1 MENLEIFQ
9 QENICLFDWLS
20 FTVRD
25 RSPDDVIGILGLEHV
40 TWKPKERGARGYKS
54 GVYYESISI
63 FYDGSESM
71 GVWCDMSGS
80 GCRTFED
87 ASVFSWQQLF
97 ASLEKNGCNV
107 TRLDV
112 AFDDHSGILDL
123 QQLQKDVQ
131 AVEFVSKA
139 QKVRTEWS
147 LDQQTGIEGRTVYI
161 GSPSSRV
168 IIRIYDKAAEREKIG
183 EHWIRVEMQMRD
195 TRAWQYVVKSGGA
208 AGEIFA
214 GVLTNY
220 VRFIDPDPLDSNRWR
235 WPMKK
240 YWADLI
246 AGAEAIKLYSNPG
259 REYNEKKTRQFV
271 FQHAGN
277 AIAACREMYGED
289 GFWERLEN
297 RGTAPNPKYDG
308 VVRDYLAEQAG
319 LAVDRQLVVDLHSGD
334 PERVARARALYD
346 ERAAQRRIDEQ
357 ERAERRRQ
365 RREDEAHARER
376 MEEARRLHVE
386 ARVRE
391 LLEGADDSDLC
402 KQLKLPF

>member
-1 MENLEIFQ
+1 MENQEIVQ

-25 RSPDDVIGILGLEHV
+25 RSPDDVIEILGLGHV

-54 GVYYESISI
+54 GIYYESISI

-71 GVWCDMSGS
+71 GVWCDMSGA

-112 AFDDHSGILDL
+112 AFDDHSGILNL
-123 QQLQKDVQ
+123 QQLQEDVQ

-139 QKVRTEWS
+139 RKVGIEWS

-161 GSPSSRV
+161 GSPGSRM

-195 TRAWQYVVKSGGA
+195 SRAWQYVVKSGGA

-240 YWADLI
+240 YWANLI

-277 AIAACREMYGED
+277 AIAACREMYGDD

-308 VVRDYLAEQAG
+308 VVRDYLAEQAERQHQYLTLEQRMAVKNARME
-319 LAVDRQLVVDLHSGD
+319 LAEQAN
-334 PERVARARALYD
+334 EY
-346 ERAAQRRIDEQ
+346 AAQVQRDQDQSIVQDLLCELDDEL
-357 ERAERRRQ
+357 ERRRIL
-365 RREDEAHARER
+365 REQEKE
-376 MEEARRLHVE
+376 V
-386 ARVRE
+386 
-391 LLEGADDSDLC
+391 
-402 KQLKLPF
+402 KQLKLPL